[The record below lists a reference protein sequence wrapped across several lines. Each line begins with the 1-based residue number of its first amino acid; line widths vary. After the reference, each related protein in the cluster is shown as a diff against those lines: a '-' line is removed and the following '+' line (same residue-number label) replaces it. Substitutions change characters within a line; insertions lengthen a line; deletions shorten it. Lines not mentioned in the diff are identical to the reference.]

1 MTKFGCMRWVRHL
14 ARTRKQKVRN
24 SCGWVPLEG
33 TRRTLEDNVKVK
45 FIIREAGC
53 ENVNW
58 VNKGQLAGFR
68 VVTFLP

>member
-1 MTKFGCMRWVRHL
+1 M
-14 ARTRKQKVRN
+14 RN